1 VISRQRSNRATGGFF
16 VNLRRGNNVIRIQR
30 THLIASTNYGATH
43 DVNFIMYYAVP
54 DSRRSSDGILQG
66 WTNVLTLFLSLP
78 YNRGGLL
85 SYFRNAFNHINNVN
99 DLIAGGELSKNKLSL
114 KLSFPNEFTK
124 LLGDKN
130 LKLRCFLI
138 AAKFI

>member
-1 VISRQRSNRATGGFF
+1 MISRQRSNRATGGFF

-99 DLIAGGELSKNKLSL
+99 DLIAGGELKKGKLSL
-114 KLSFPNEFTK
+114 KMSFPNEF
-124 LLGDKN
+124 
-130 LKLRCFLI
+130 
-138 AAKFI
+138 